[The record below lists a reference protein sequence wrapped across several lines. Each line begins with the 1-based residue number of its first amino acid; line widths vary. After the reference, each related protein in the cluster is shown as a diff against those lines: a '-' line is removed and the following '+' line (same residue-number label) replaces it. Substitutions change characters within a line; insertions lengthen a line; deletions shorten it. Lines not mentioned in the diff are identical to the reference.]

1 MPGLDSDLLF
11 GGLIQ
16 VLVLLFAISVHESA
30 HAWTAWR
37 CGDPTAYALGRVSLN
52 PLRHLDAVGSLLVP
66 VLLLIT
72 GGPIFG
78 WAKPTPVRVG
88 KLRSPERD
96 HLLVTLAGPASN
108 LALFGLALIT
118 LGTLLAILGP
128 EARDTAQASL
138 LRDLPAARRGEHFPL
153 LFSLV
158 QLAFLNGFLGLFNL
172 LPVPPLDGGQLALQ
186 LLPTRWATRY
196 SALQPYG
203 FMIVLVLAMLQVLWL
218 LVIPVYML
226 IALVIQLSV

>member
-1 MPGLDSDLLF
+1 MPSVDADLLF

-52 PLRHLDAVGSLLVP
+52 PIRHLDPVGSLIVPILLV
-66 VLLLIT
+66 LS
-72 GGPIFG
+72 GGPVFG

-88 KLRSPERD
+88 KLRSPQRD
-96 HLLVTLAGPASN
+96 HLLVTAAGPASN
-108 LALFGLALIT
+108 LALFLVALVALAVV
-118 LGTLLAILGP
+118 LAILGP
-128 EARDTAQASL
+128 EARETAQASL
-138 LRDLPAARRGEHFPL
+138 MRDLGAARSGAHFPL

-172 LPVPPLDGGQLALQ
+172 IPVPPLDGGQIALQ
-186 LLPTRWATRY
+186 LLPPEWAARY
-196 SALQPYG
+196 SAVRPYG
-203 FMIVLVLAMLQVLWL
+203 FMIVLVLAMLQVLWV
-218 LVIPVYML
+218 LVIPVFLL
-226 IALVIQLSV
+226 IALVIQLPF

>member
-16 VLVLLFAISVHESA
+16 VLVLLLAISVHESA

-52 PLRHLDAVGSLLVP
+52 PLRHLDPVGSLLVP
-66 VLLLIT
+66 VLLLIS
-72 GGPIFG
+72 GAPVFG

-96 HLLVTLAGPASN
+96 HLLVTAAGPASN
-108 LALFGLALIT
+108 LALFVLALAA
-118 LGTLLAILGP
+118 LVVMLAVLGP

-138 LRDLPAARRGEHFPL
+138 LRDLPAARQGAHFPL

-172 LPVPPLDGGQLALQ
+172 LPVPPLDGGQIALQ
-186 LLPTRWATRY
+186 LLPPEWAARY
-196 SALQPYG
+196 SAVRPYG

-218 LVIPVYML
+218 LVIPVYVV
-226 IALVIQLSV
+226 IAVVIELTL